1 MSQQVTRGEA
11 ELVINGEG
19 AILGRLAS
27 YVAKRL
33 LEGKKVVIVNAEK
46 IAVSGDPVR
55 VKQYYKQLILS
66 VRSHYSDKWRPK
78 RARSPQ
84 RLVRKAIKGML
95 PKNNRGAEALRR
107 LRVFVGVP
115 KEYQGRQL
123 LTLPEDMTVKKLTR
137 TKYVTLGEIAKEL
150 GWRGGA

>member
-1 MSQQVTRGEA
+1 MSQQAAREA

-27 YVAKRL
+27 YAAKLL
-33 LEGKKVVIVNAEK
+33 LEGKRVAIVNAEK
-46 IAVSGDPVR
+46 VAVSGDPVR

-66 VRSHYSDKWRPK
+66 VRSHYSEKWRPK

-95 PKNNRGAEALRR
+95 PKNQRGVEALRR

-115 KEYQGRQL
+115 KEYQGKQL
-123 LTLPEDMTVKKLTR
+123 LTLPENMTVKKLTR
-137 TKYVTLGEIAKEL
+137 TKYVTLGDIAREL